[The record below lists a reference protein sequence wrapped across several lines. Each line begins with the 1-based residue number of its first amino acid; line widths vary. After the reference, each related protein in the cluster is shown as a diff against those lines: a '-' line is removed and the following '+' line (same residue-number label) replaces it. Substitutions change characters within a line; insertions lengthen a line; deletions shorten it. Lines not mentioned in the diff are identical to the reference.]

1 MRQVNFI
8 PEETMLWPNV
18 GHLVPALGAAAFA
31 GVVQTPRISN
41 GAIASE
47 RSLFISEVL

>member
-1 MRQVNFI
+1 MHVNFLLAAI
-8 PEETMLWPNV
+8 AVEPSFV
-18 GHLVPALGAAAFA
+18 QVVPALGAAAFA